1 MKFKIE
7 KKSGIPLYIQLAET
21 IKTSILNG
29 DLLPNQPFPFMED
42 LSRELDI
49 SMITVRKALNLLE
62 QENLIYKIK
71 GTGSFVKGSININ
84 NKSKLPPSPELKPIY
99 ILTEKQFLGGY
110 FSKVYESAVSAA
122 RRYNIDIFVEVRE
135 SYDDYRFLDNINK
148 INIGGIYAMGIED
161 DNYIRGLIET
171 GIPVIAGDNVLSLP
185 LCDYIVFDVYKG
197 ARCLMQHLL
206 DKGHRDIL
214 YVEGLVKN
222 SQGEKIPERSNG
234 IRMLAINQVIKE
246 SKLNINL
253 RIFSAPIGFHSC
265 YNLGKKIYEERNLP
279 TAVFAFDDTVA
290 EPVILALKDNDIKIP
305 QDMSVVGLGGYLN
318 KELDLKITSYSF
330 DLFKMGQMMVERLL
344 QRMKGYAK
352 PGITIEIG
360 GSFVQGETAG
370 KICKNNEIEAVKI

>member
-1 MKFKIE
+1 
-7 KKSGIPLYIQLAET
+7 
-21 IKTSILNG
+21 
-29 DLLPNQPFPFMED
+29 
-42 LSRELDI
+42 
-49 SMITVRKALNLLE
+49 
-62 QENLIYKIK
+62 
-71 GTGSFVKGSININ
+71 
-84 NKSKLPPSPELKPIY
+84 
-99 ILTEKQFLGGY
+99 
-110 FSKVYESAVSAA
+110 
-122 RRYNIDIFVEVRE
+122 
-135 SYDDYRFLDNINK
+135 
-148 INIGGIYAMGIED
+148 
-161 DNYIRGLIET
+161 
-171 GIPVIAGDNVLSLP
+171 
-185 LCDYIVFDVYKG
+185 
-197 ARCLMQHLL
+197 
-206 DKGHRDIL
+206 
-214 YVEGLVKN
+214 
-222 SQGEKIPERSNG
+222 
-234 IRMLAINQVIKE
+234 MLAINQVIKE